1 MAVTE
6 YSASRKMV
14 GILLQNGVDFKG
26 IKENISSLLEKA
38 RENDDFAKNYD
49 FYKVILPLYKA
60 SIALE
65 AVSKNLSA
73 IDDTLLNGHLTDIVR
88 AESVLE
94 RMIERTT
101 DVDLGSKI
109 LNLLSQ
115 IIPVA
120 LISELSGVEEQTT
133 KTSEPPQEDRTHWKG
148 N

>member
-65 AVSKNLSA
+65 AVSKNFSA

-133 KTSEPPQEDRTHWKG
+133 KDSEPPQEDRTQWKG
-148 N
+148 